1 MAKYCKC
8 KRELTKDNTRCRG
21 VDRYTDE
28 PLCDSCSCYQD
39 KFDELEQEEREFRGR
54 YGYYYG

>member
-1 MAKYCKC
+1 MEKCYKCKC
-8 KRELTKDNTRCRG
+8 ELTKTNTRCRSR
-21 VDRYTDE
+21 DRHTDE
-28 PLCDSCSCYQD
+28 PICDGCSCYQD

>member
-1 MAKYCKC
+1 MEKC
-8 KRELTKDNTRCRG
+8 YKCTRELTKDNTRCRG
-21 VDRYTDE
+21 RDRYTDE
-28 PLCDSCSCYQD
+28 LICDGCSCYQD

>member
-1 MAKYCKC
+1 MEKCYKC

-21 VDRYTDE
+21 RDRYTDE
-28 PLCDSCSCYQD
+28 LICDGCSCYQD